1 MIVNLKNLID
11 DDLFYNYF
19 THKVTTIKPNGSLKL
34 KPIRGRIGYIG
45 YDFYSDYLTMLYHS
59 KITKTISEKI
69 NKKIIP
75 SFCFTRYYYEDSVL
89 NFHKDRPECEITVSH
104 CHYGEPWKIYVE
116 DDEYITQT
124 GVSIC
129 YQGID
134 RSHGRIQKLKNK
146 SLYSFFHWVEFDGNY
161 ENHKFDKSVFSE
173 NVYRKLDK
181 PYI

>member
-1 MIVNLKNLID
+1 MIVDLKDLID

-34 KPIRGRIGYIG
+34 KPIRG
-45 YDFYSDYLTMLYHS
+45 
-59 KITKTISEKI
+59 KITKTISKKI

-129 YQGID
+129 YQGVD

-146 SLYSFFHWVEFDGNY
+146 SLYSFFHWIEFDGNY
-161 ENHKFDKSVFSE
+161 ENHKFDRSIFSE
-173 NVYRKLDK
+173 KVYRKLDK